1 MIRST
6 LAPLR
11 AMTLVFVA
19 GVAQASVADA
29 RSSNQASTPI
39 PPPASAATSP
49 NEIVKVPGSVVDLEL
64 VPVSG
69 KDGRPAFLVSR
80 TEIPWDLYD
89 VFVFQSDAEQGQS
102 TPEADAVTRPS
113 KPYISMDR
121 GFGHAGFPAISISY
135 KGATQFCEWL
145 SVKTGRRF
153 RLPTVAEWQ
162 VIREAAGIPADRI
175 LEHARVAENSGGTTH
190 RPGSLAA
197 DRLGL
202 VDLLGNAAEWCA
214 TEDEKGSLMGG
225 SYLDAAEVVAAG
237 APVPF
242 SRSWNRSDPQ
252 FPKSVW
258 WLADGGFIGARVI
271 CDLPANPATNA
282 PSNEAGDA
290 GSRQD

>member
-1 MIRST
+1 MIARNLSGVRRASLVLAATAIFSPVVAVASHAEPPST
-6 LAPLR
+6 TTGPAP
-11 AMTLVFVA
+11 
-19 GVAQASVADA
+19 
-29 RSSNQASTPI
+29 
-39 PPPASAATSP
+39 SAAP
-49 NEIVKVPGSVVDLEL
+49 AVEVVKVPGSVVDVEL
-64 VPVSG
+64 VPVPG
-69 KDGRPAFLVSR
+69 REGRPAFLVSR

-89 VFVFQSDAEQGQS
+89 VFVFQSDGEQGQS

-121 GFGHAGFPAISISY
+121 GFGHAGFPAISVSY

-162 VIREAAGIPADRI
+162 SIRDAAGIPADRI

-214 TEDEKGSLMGG
+214 TEDEKGALMGG
-225 SYLDAAEVVAAG
+225 SYLDPTEKVVAG
-237 APVPF
+237 APLPYD
-242 SRSWNRSDPQ
+242 RAWNRSDPQ

-258 WLADGGFIGARVI
+258 WLADGGFIGIRVVCEI
-271 CDLPANPATNA
+271 PSPPGGVSPPAP
-282 PSNEAGDA
+282 
-290 GSRQD
+290 